1 MRPNSHTGSAYQ
13 LSIPALFSDPLSTK
27 AVSKKDYEEAPY
39 RAPSATKKLLTTGLS
54 LAALYSAP
62 VAIAGTLIVTINNIK
77 EAGEIHVA
85 VYDNAEAFEAD
96 RGEKG
101 GAAPGITDGTIEMVE
116 PGSVTYVY
124 ELPLGTY
131 AIGIFH
137 DVNLNNKMD
146 NNFFGI
152 PREQYGFSNNARAF
166 LGPPAF
172 EAAAFEL
179 SGKTTQSIDL

>member
-1 MRPNSHTGSAYQ
+1 MRPNSHTDPAY
-13 LSIPALFSDPLSTK
+13 ALSTSAHFSKPSFTK
-27 AVSKKDYEEAPY
+27 AASREGYEEAPY
-39 RAPSATKKLLTTGLS
+39 QAASFTKILLTIGLS
-54 LAALYSAP
+54 LATLHSAP
-62 VAIAGTLIVTINNIK
+62 AALADTLTVTVNNIEK
-77 EAGEIHVA
+77 AGEIHVA
-85 VYDNAEAFEAD
+85 VYDSAEAFEAD

-124 ELPLGTY
+124 ELPPGTY

-152 PREQYGFSNNARAF
+152 PKEQYGFSNNARAF

-179 SGKTTQSIDL
+179 KGETTQSIDL